1 MPTDCLLCAL
11 WEPKPSAEKN
21 RCLPANGL
29 TRDGFA
35 SASTCFP
42 SSRRSTCTRAA
53 RMLTATWLAVDL
65 IHHAI
70 SAHRVIR
77 PTVRLWRM
85 LSTDSRLVLAVQRT
99 VGVASQAAG
108 SRLKRPFQ
116 SGT

>member
-11 WEPKPSAEKN
+11 WEPTPSAEKTVASGK
-21 RCLPANGL
+21 RLSPGRFRQCIDVLPIQSSLHLHASSAHA
-29 TRDGFA
+29 DGN
-35 SASTCFP
+35 
-42 SSRRSTCTRAA
+42 
-53 RMLTATWLAVDL
+53 LLAVDL

-85 LSTDSRLVLAVQRT
+85 LSTDSRLVSRCR
-99 VGVASQAAG
+99 GRWASPARRG
-108 SRLKRPFQ
+108 SRLKLPFQ